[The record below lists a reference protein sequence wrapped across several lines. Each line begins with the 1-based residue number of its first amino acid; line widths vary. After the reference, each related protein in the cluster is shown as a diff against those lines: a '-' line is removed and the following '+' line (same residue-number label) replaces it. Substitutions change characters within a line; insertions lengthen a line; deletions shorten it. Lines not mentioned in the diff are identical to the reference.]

1 MDLKSIGMGLAFAFM
16 WASAFTSTR
25 VIVVAAPPLTAL
37 VIRFTLSAIIGILLA
52 RAMGQTWKLS
62 RNEWRVLI
70 IFGIMQNALYLGLN
84 WIAMRTIE
92 ASAAAIIASMM
103 PLMVAFLGWVWLDPV
118 MGMVGAVVIGRWSWT
133 LMRDTAAVLLDTTDE
148 HVAEEIRELV
158 EGPGDSRICDLHVWR
173 VGPEAHAAIVSV
185 VGGLDAQEVR
195 RRLRPVHELRHLT
208 VEVA

>member
-1 MDLKSIGMGLAFAFM
+1 
-16 WASAFTSTR
+16 
-25 VIVVAAPPLTAL
+25 
-37 VIRFTLSAIIGILLA
+37 
-52 RAMGQTWKLS
+52 
-62 RNEWRVLI
+62 
-70 IFGIMQNALYLGLN
+70 
-84 WIAMRTIE
+84 
-92 ASAAAIIASMM
+92 
-103 PLMVAFLGWVWLDPV
+103 
-118 MGMVGAVVIGRWSWT
+118 
-133 LMRDTAAVLLDTTDE
+133 MRDPAAVLRDTTDE